1 MLFQVRGN
9 AETLDSIA
17 TSLPQI
23 LGCSSPL
30 SRHTLNLQ
38 RRIPKIQVPD
48 MPDRIIAATAHSLN
62 IPLITCDHKILAC
75 SAIQTIW

>member
-9 AETLDSIA
+9 AEILDSIA

-30 SRHTLNLQ
+30 GRHTLNLQ
-38 RRIPKIQVPD
+38 RRKLNWIEL
-48 MPDRIIAATAHSLN
+48 SLVT
-62 IPLITCDHKILAC
+62 LV
-75 SAIQTIW
+75 